1 MTKKTNMSKQWI
13 CSTDE
18 SHIFNEPT
26 SDLFCPHCRN
36 YGGILMPKESDIN
49 NLGNG
54 AIKDNS
60 ISKKENPKNKRKII
74 SAIGLILSVSILFFF
89 IYSKHNEKKYNEYTE
104 IGYEAYEL
112 TKYEDAKR
120 SYLKALDYIQTD
132 SISKKVEM
140 LEELIPA
147 MQLFYD
153 AKYNEAF
160 DKFKI
165 ASSLGSGDADYYLGE
180 LTYNGLGTIK
190 DYNVGW
196 EYSNQAI
203 KKGFKMA
210 YWRIAYAYQNGKG
223 VEKDV
228 DKADRYY
235 LEAIE
240 AMKKLA
246 EAGDPEALGNL
257 GSMYS
262 SGSGVAKNEKIAFD
276 YYLKSANLGYA
287 FIQANLAMMFEYG
300 TGTEI
305 NLEEALKWY
314 QKSAEK
320 GHPTSLLGLGNMYIE
335 GKGVTKNIS
344 KGLDLIKQA
353 ADQNYSRA
361 LSKLGYIYFVGEI
374 VPENKSISFEFTKK
388 AVDYDN
394 DNITAI
400 ENLAYNYKTGSG
412 TAINYNLAKKYY
424 EKAIKQDETS
434 AGRNYYRI
442 ALLYYEGGN
451 GLEKS
456 ESEFL
461 KYCKISE
468 EKNYSDARELLGIFY
483 NKKGMEFHNNNNY
496 SEARRYFELASSKGN
511 TSANNNLTF
520 MNNYNQ

>member
-1 MTKKTNMSKQWI
+1 MKDPIHSNDPSKTDNERKDKKLNNKKIYS
-13 CSTDE
+13 
-18 SHIFNEPT
+18 
-26 SDLFCPHCRN
+26 
-36 YGGILMPKESDIN
+36 GIAFVI
-49 NLGNG
+49 
-54 AIKDNS
+54 S
-60 ISKKENPKNKRKII
+60 ISII
-74 SAIGLILSVSILFFF
+74 SLFL
-89 IYSKHNEKKYNEYTE
+89 YNKHNEKMYLENCDKGKVAYETAKYNVSKNYYSEALEYKNADS
-104 IGYEAYEL
+104 IQFKVQMLGEL
-112 TKYEDAKR
+112 T
-120 SYLKALDYIQTD
+120 S
-132 SISKKVEM
+132 
-140 LEELIPA
+140 A
-147 MQLFYD
+147 MELFYD
-153 AKYNEAF
+153 AKYNLAF
-160 DKFKI
+160 EKFLK
-165 ASSLGSGDADYYLGE
+165 ASSLGSSDADYYLGE
-180 LTYNGLGTIK
+180 LTYNGLGTVK
-190 DYNVGW
+190 DYNKGW
-196 EYSNQAI
+196 TYSNDAI

-262 SGSGVAKNEKIAFD
+262 SGSGVTKNEKIAFD

-300 TGTEI
+300 SGTDI
-305 NLEEALKWY
+305 NLEEAIKWY

-335 GKGVTKNIS
+335 GKGVEKNIS

-374 VPENKSISFEFTKK
+374 VEEDKSIAFEYTKK

-412 TAINYNLAKKYY
+412 TPINYNLAKKYY
-424 EKAIKQDETS
+424 EKAIYQDEST
-434 AGRNYYRI
+434 AGRNYYKI
-442 ALLYYEGGN
+442 ALLYHKGGN

-456 ESEFL
+456 ENEFL
-461 KYCKISE
+461 KYCKMSD
-468 EKNYSDARELLGIFY
+468 EKNFSDAKELLGIFY
-483 NKKGMEFHNNNNY
+483 NKKGMEFHNNSNY
-496 SEARRYFELASSKGN
+496 SEARRYFELAFSKGN

-520 MNNYNQ
+520 MNNNNE